1 MLVLLLLSPVS
12 ISHIKAGGQVGVG
25 LGVAKF
31 NKRGVGVSFSNKLR
45 LLALEQFGLA
55 LTSLGLFTD
64 QQCCVDCYSVN
75 S

>member
-1 MLVLLLLSPVS
+1 VSPSPVS

-55 LTSLGLFTD
+55 LVSLGPWD
-64 QQCCVDCYSVN
+64 IHRSSVLC
-75 S
+75 

>member
-1 MLVLLLLSPVS
+1 MLVSPSPVS
-12 ISHIKAGGQVGVG
+12 ISHIKAGGEFGVG
-25 LGVAKF
+25 RGVAKF
-31 NKRGVGVSFSNKLR
+31 NKRVSFSNKLH

-55 LTSLGLFTD
+55 LISLGLFTD